1 MSKYNFG
8 TKTTRQKFDELLKEF
23 DEFIKNETNIS
34 KATNIATN
42 SWHLIDWV
50 FEENKAI
57 YNNIGELREDLYPK
71 CDALKLMHD
80 IANGSKHNNV
90 SRPKAKIKNTDV
102 YEGDFSND
110 FCRNDFD
117 VSKLIIELETGE
129 TLDFYIEIKKVIN
142 FWEKYLQIQN
152 HE

>member
-8 TKTTRQKFDELLKEF
+8 TKTARQKFDELLKEF

-50 FEENKAI
+50 FEENKAA
-57 YNNIGELREDLYPK
+57 YNNIGELREQLYPK

-90 SRPKAKIKNTDV
+90 SRPKAKIKNTDIHK
-102 YEGDFSND
+102 
-110 FCRNDFD
+110 RR
-117 VSKLIIELETGE
+117 L
-129 TLDFYIEIKKVIN
+129 
-142 FWEKYLQIQN
+142 
-152 HE
+152 

>member
-8 TKTTRQKFDELLKEF
+8 TKTARQKFDELLKEF

-90 SRPKAKIKNTDV
+90 SRPKAKIKNTDLHR
-102 YEGDFSND
+102 GDYSSDYN
-110 FCRNDFD
+110 RKNYNI
-117 VSKLIIELETGE
+117 SKLIIELETGE